1 MKINLS
7 IDGTDVDQYLTPGTL
22 NLPDAINAR
31 SVLTFLLQA
40 PIGTLDLQ
48 PGLAVTLTEPIDEY
62 IDYGSIADAVV
73 DSIDCGSVTDAVD
86 VNEDY
91 GNIYSIFSGTVDS
104 IEKYFINPARTWVGY
119 NVSCADNHAIFDH
132 RLVAE
137 SAVNVSVGTFITDT
151 LYDEYIEPEGITLGV
166 VDGFDVTIYEA
177 VFSYETLTSVLDKLA
192 AMTGYIWY
200 VNPDKSFHF
209 TKRDS
214 EDAPWSLTESS
225 EIANLLVVDHR
236 EQYRNKQYIKDG
248 TAATDTQTETFV
260 ADGQQTTFVVAYPIL
275 TAPTITVN
283 GSAKTVGIR
292 GIDEGK
298 DFYWNKGKTE
308 VNAATAPTATHVVSV
323 SYVGKFDV
331 IIEYSNITQIEA
343 RKAIE
348 GGTGIYE
355 AVESKTGLSTLDA
368 LTDLASE
375 KIRQFGAF
383 GKKVSFTTMQTGL
396 QPGQLM
402 PIDLPNL
409 DIDATDM
416 LITDVTLA
424 EIEKPGEYAFT
435 VNAVTGEAV
444 GGWTK
449 FFRDWLNPREPI
461 VMENQSQILAI
472 NKVSDKTWVELD
484 FPNIFYTLYP
494 SDALMPAA
502 DLYPMFHP
510 DYECRFVEY
519 SLDGAPAGRVERA
532 TIERVGDVITT
543 TFVLQSDIVG
553 NITSIA
559 FYGDDLAT
567 LEIGSGTLI
576 ESESYTQAK
585 TRFDIIQ
592 ILRTDTKG
600 W

>member
-1 MKINLS
+1 MRLNVA
-7 IDGTDVDQYLTPGTL
+7 IDGVNVNPYLTPGTL

-31 SVLTFLLQA
+31 SVLTLVLTA
-40 PIGTLDLQ
+40 PIGTLELQ
-48 PGLAVTLTEPIDEY
+48 PGLAVVLNEPIEVY

-73 DSIDCGSVTDAVD
+73 DTIDCGAITAAVD
-86 VNEDY
+86 DTEDY

-104 IEKYFINPARTWVGY
+104 VEKYFLNPARTWVGY
-119 NVSCADNHAIFDH
+119 NVSCADNHAIFDR

-151 LYDEYIEPEGITLGV
+151 LFGEYIEPEGITLGV

-200 VNPDKSFHF
+200 VNPDRSFHF

-225 EIANLLVVDHR
+225 AIAELRVVDHR
-236 EQYRNKQYIKDG
+236 EQYRNKQYVKDG

-275 TAPTITVN
+275 NAPTITVN
-283 GSAKTVGIR
+283 GTPKTVGIR
-292 GIDEGK
+292 GIDDGK
-298 DFYWNKGKTE
+298 DFYWNKAKTE
-308 VNAATAPTATHVVSV
+308 VNAATAPTAAQVVSV

-368 LTDLASE
+368 LTDLAAE

-383 GKKVSFTTMQTGL
+383 GKKVSFVTMVTGL
-396 QPGQLM
+396 QPGQLI
-402 PIDLPNL
+402 PINLPNL
-409 DIDATDM
+409 DVDATDM
-416 LITDVTLA
+416 LITDITLA
-424 EIEKPGEYAFT
+424 EMEKPSEYAFT
-435 VNAVTGEAV
+435 VAAVTGEAV

-449 FFRDWLNPREPI
+449 FFRDWLNPKEPI
-461 VMENQSQILAI
+461 VMENQNQILAI
-472 NKVSDKTWVELD
+472 NKVSDKTWLEAE
-484 FPNIFYTLYP
+484 FPNIFYTLCP
-494 SDALMPAA
+494 SDSLMPAA

-510 DYECRFVEY
+510 DQECRFVEY
-519 SLDGAPAGRVERA
+519 SLDGVPAGRVACA

-543 TFVLQSDIVG
+543 TFVLQSDVVG
-553 NITSIA
+553 NITNIA
-559 FYGDDLAT
+559 FYGDVLST

-576 ESESYTQAK
+576 ESEVYVQAK